1 MPSRLPPRDADAEKM
16 KSIAASAQ
24 RASILLKALSHETR
38 LLILYIL
45 AEGERT
51 VTEIEDLLGLQQA
64 VVSQH
69 LARLRMDQLVET
81 RRDGRLIRYR
91 LVSTE
96 IRAVIALLQ
105 ETFGGES
112 EAAV

>member
-1 MPSRLPPRDADAEKM
+1 MPSRSPPRDADAEKM
-16 KSIAASAQ
+16 KSIKTSAQ
-24 RASILLKALSHETR
+24 RASVPLKAFSHETR

-69 LARLRMDQLVET
+69 LARLRMDRLVQT

-91 LVSTE
+91 LVSDE
-96 IRAVIALLQ
+96 IRTVIALLL
-105 ETFGGES
+105 ETFGKEG
-112 EAAV
+112 